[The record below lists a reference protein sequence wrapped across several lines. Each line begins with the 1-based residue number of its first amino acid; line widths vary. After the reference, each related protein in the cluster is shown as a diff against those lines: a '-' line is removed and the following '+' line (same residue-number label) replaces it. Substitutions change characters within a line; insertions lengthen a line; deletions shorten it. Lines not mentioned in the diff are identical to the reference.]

1 MVFFYIHCIN
11 IYVEFNRKERKPLE
25 QALEQGD

>member
-1 MVFFYIHCIN
+1 MVQDCIN